1 MAYKTLEWEKLYQPH
16 TEFPKCEIDFCQLPS
31 KYDVDIDFLRFE
43 LNKVIENYPLKEYP
57 IPSDIPMARGNTQK
71 TFPGYEGICF
81 NCVPGSKDP
90 LYDGIHSNLL
100 IRDHDQYVDEDFTEK
115 TGIWFPY
122 LDDIVNKFNGTVTQI
137 RLICLRA
144 GHNLGEKQ
152 HIDYPWYKGIRMHIP
167 LTDGAEYWWNVYGQN
182 YRVYG
187 AQPHIYFLNTG
198 KPHDARNKLSTID
211 RYVLNI
217 NMIPHTTKIPI
228 DQQIQQEIL

>member
-1 MAYKTLEWEKLYQPH
+1 
-16 TEFPKCEIDFCQLPS
+16 
-31 KYDVDIDFLRFE
+31 
-43 LNKVIENYPLKEYP
+43 
-57 IPSDIPMARGNTQK
+57 
-71 TFPGYEGICF
+71 
-81 NCVPGSKDP
+81 